1 MADSNDPPRDDPTE
15 LIFRRPFARW
25 LVAGA
30 VAVVVAAAYNG
41 SPLHPAL
48 EKITGP
54 VVANSITLAIGATG
68 ALTMLIG
75 AFLLT
80 EHTTVSEAGIEQY
93 NLGRPGLRVL
103 WHQVIRVTLYKH
115 PKKPKG
121 PIELLSGESRTMR
134 LDPNLMRFDE
144 LEAIILDRV
153 MSYTPDVRDHR

>member
-1 MADSNDPPRDDPTE
+1 MADSNDPPREDSTE

-25 LVAGA
+25 LLVGA
-30 VAVVVAAAYNG
+30 VAIIVAAAYNG

-48 EKITGP
+48 TKIAGP
-54 VVANSITLAIGATG
+54 VVANSITLATGSAG

-93 NLGRPGLRVL
+93 NLGRPSLRVL
-103 WHQVIRVTLYKH
+103 WHQVVRVTLYKH

-121 PIELLSGESRTMR
+121 PIELLSSESRTMR
-134 LDPNLMRFDE
+134 LDPTLMQFDE

-153 MSYTPDVRDHR
+153 ISYGPDVRDHR

>member
-1 MADSNDPPRDDPTE
+1 MADSNDPPREDSTE

-25 LVAGA
+25 LLVGA
-30 VAVVVAAAYNG
+30 VAIIVAAAYNG

-48 EKITGP
+48 TKIAGP
-54 VVANSITLAIGATG
+54 VVANSITLATGSAG

-93 NLGRPGLRVL
+93 NLGRPSLRVL
-103 WHQVIRVTLYKH
+103 WHQVVRVTL
-115 PKKPKG
+115 
-121 PIELLSGESRTMR
+121 SSESRTMR
-134 LDPNLMRFDE
+134 LDPNLMQFDE

-153 MSYTPDVRDHR
+153 ISYGPDVRDHR